1 MFSAAIIGLIK
12 RDILGNV
19 AFQYMRRVH
28 AFPLHSIQFPFQS
41 QRQCNT
47 SCHVEAHDG
56 VAKGAG
62 AEKGGD
68 GNGGVSGGG
77 GDDGDNDDNNN
88 DVFDEAAN
96 QLSRSKLEQYDCKTL
111 FTRTLL
117 IKHH

>member
-1 MFSAAIIGLIK
+1 MWDLEGCHELLLFVEAVCLWS
-12 RDILGNV
+12 RP
-19 AFQYMRRVH
+19 R
-28 AFPLHSIQFPFQS
+28 FPLHSIQFPFQS